1 VAVLLIKK
9 YRGNVMISHLKILL
23 MILLMFY
30 IFFYSNSLAG
40 DQPDKWQKASKNMV
54 HALKNG
60 PDGLKQSVLQNIIRY
75 SDHLQVDEAVFEIM
89 SIYRSH
95 PDERVRQLAL
105 VALYKMNNNWAL
117 SFLERAIKFE
127 RSPKLRKSIC
137 AILHQCNRPVDLE
150 GTLLA
155 SAEK

>member
-1 VAVLLIKK
+1 MFSRLTFLLITF
-9 YRGNVMISHLKILL
+9 
-23 MILLMFY
+23 LMFS
-30 IFFYSNSLAG
+30 IFFYSSSLAG
-40 DQPDKWQKASKNMV
+40 DQPDKWQMASQNMV
-54 HALKNG
+54 YALKHG

-75 SDHLQVDEAVFEIM
+75 GENLQVEEAVYDVM

-127 RSPKLRKSIC
+127 KSPKLRKSIC
-137 AILHQCNRPVDLE
+137 AILHQCNRPVYME

-155 SAEK
+155 EAEK

>member
-1 VAVLLIKK
+1 MFSRQTI
-9 YRGNVMISHLKILL
+9 L
-23 MILLMFY
+23 MITFLIFS

-40 DQPDKWQKASKNMV
+40 DQPDKWQKASQNMV
-54 HALKNG
+54 YALKHG

-75 SDHLQVDEAVFEIM
+75 SDQLQVDEAVFEVM
-89 SIYRSH
+89 NIYRSH

-105 VALYKMNNNWAL
+105 VALYKMNNSWAL

-127 RSPKLRKSIC
+127 KSPKLRKSIC
-137 AILHQCNRPVDLE
+137 AILYQCNRPVYME

-155 SAEK
+155 STEK

>member
-1 VAVLLIKK
+1 MFTRLNVL
-9 YRGNVMISHLKILL
+9 MISFL
-23 MILLMFY
+23 
-30 IFFYSNSLAG
+30 IFSLFLCSSILAG
-40 DQPDKWQKASKNMV
+40 DQSDKWQKASQNMV
-54 HALKNG
+54 FALKHG

-75 SDHLQVDEAVFEIM
+75 GENLQVEEAVYDVM

-127 RSPKLRKSIC
+127 KSPKLRKSIC
-137 AILHQCNRPVDLE
+137 AILHQCNRPVYME

-155 SAEK
+155 STEK